1 VRRFCGFLLKVKNC
15 TFHFLETRRIL
26 DVPGCVEFYVW
37 GEETSDFHR
46 RNEGKGILDF
56 EREEIACH
64 AFYCTYACLKSLNA

>member
-1 VRRFCGFLLKVKNC
+1 
-15 TFHFLETRRIL
+15 L